1 MIKAMANNMLRSPF
15 LALAFIVTSGLNG
28 TAIASDI
35 LSFSDMQI
43 RATAPGMKTSAAYL
57 EITNNGALDD
67 RLIAAQ
73 AAIAQR
79 AEIHSMEMDGGVMR
93 MRAVDGGL
101 MIAAG
106 DSVTLAPG
114 GLHIMLMGL
123 TANLPAGSQ
132 HEITLVFEKAG
143 HVTLTA
149 TAKLPAEIKRKM
161 PSHDASHD
169 HTIPKTSQ

>member
-1 MIKAMANNMLRSPF
+1 MLRSLF
-15 LALAFIVTSGLNG
+15 LAIAFIVMSGLNG

-35 LSFSDMQI
+35 LSFSEMQI

-79 AEIHSMEMDGGVMR
+79 AEIHSMEMDGEVMR
-93 MRAVDGGL
+93 MRAVAGGL
-101 MIAAG
+101 LIAAG
-106 DSVTLAPG
+106 ESVTLAPG

-123 TANLPAGSQ
+123 TTDLPAGSQ
-132 HEITLVFEKAG
+132 HEIMLVFEKAG
-143 HVTLTA
+143 KVTLIA
-149 TAKLPAEIKRKM
+149 TAKLPAEIKM
-161 PSHDASHD
+161 TMLGHEATNDN
-169 HTIPKTSQ
+169 TIPKKSQ

>member
-1 MIKAMANNMLRSPF
+1 MRSLF
-15 LALAFIVTSGLNG
+15 LALAFIVISGPSG
-28 TAIASDI
+28 TAIANDI
-35 LSFSDMQI
+35 FNFSDMQT

-79 AEIHSMEMDGGVMR
+79 VEIHPMEIDGGVMR
-93 MRAVDGGL
+93 MRAFDVGL
-101 MIAAG
+101 VIAAG
-106 DSVTLAPG
+106 DIVTRALG
-114 GLHIMLMGL
+114 GLHVMLMGS
-123 TANLPAGSQ
+123 TTDLPAGSQ

-143 HVTLTA
+143 QVMLTA
-149 TAKLPAEIKRKM
+149 TAKLPAEIKM
-161 PSHDASHD
+161 TMLSHEALHD

>member
-1 MIKAMANNMLRSPF
+1 MLRSLF
-15 LALAFIVTSGLNG
+15 LALAFTVMSGLNG
-28 TAIASDI
+28 TVIASDI
-35 LSFSDMQI
+35 FSFSDMQI
-43 RATAPGMKTSAAYL
+43 RATAPGMKTSGAYL

-67 RLIAAQ
+67 RLIVAQ

-79 AEIHSMEMDGGVMR
+79 VEIHSMEMDSGVMR

-101 MIAAG
+101 VIAAG

-123 TANLPAGSQ
+123 TKNLPAGSQ

-143 HVTLTA
+143 PVTLTA
-149 TAKLPAEIKRKM
+149 TAKLPAEIKMAM
-161 PSHDASHD
+161 PSHEASHD

>member
-1 MIKAMANNMLRSPF
+1 MANAMLRSLF
-15 LALAFIVTSGLNG
+15 LALALIVMSVLNG

-35 LSFSDMQI
+35 FSFSDMQI
-43 RATAPGMKTSAAYL
+43 RATAPGIKTSAAYL
-57 EITNNGALDD
+57 EITNNGVLGD

-73 AAIAQR
+73 AAVAQR
-79 AEIHSMEMDGGVMR
+79 VEIHSLEMDGGVMR

-101 MIAAG
+101 VIAAG

-123 TANLPAGSQ
+123 TTDLPAGSQ

-143 HVTLTA
+143 QVTLPA
-149 TAKLPAEIKRKM
+149 TAKLPAEIK
-161 PSHDASHD
+161 
-169 HTIPKTSQ
+169 

>member
-1 MIKAMANNMLRSPF
+1 MANTMLRSLF
-15 LALAFIVTSGLNG
+15 LALAFLVLSGLNR

-35 LSFSDMQI
+35 FSFSDMQI
-43 RATAPGMKTSAAYL
+43 RATVPGMKTSAAYL

-79 AEIHSMEMDGGVMR
+79 VEIHSMEMDGGVMR

-101 MIAAG
+101 VIAAG

-123 TANLPAGSQ
+123 TTDLPAGSQ

-143 HVTLTA
+143 QVTLTA
-149 TAKLPAEIKRKM
+149 TAKLPAEIKMTM
-161 PSHDASHD
+161 PSHEASHD
-169 HTIPKTSQ
+169 HTMPKTSQ